1 MCIMKNSN
9 ISYTRRSLALLYFPS
24 LKPEQ
29 AVRKL
34 SRWIRLCKP
43 LYRELTRDGKAFDR
57 RQFLTVRE
65 ANIIMEY
72 LGEP

>member
-1 MCIMKNSN
+1 MIHKNV
-9 ISYTRRSLALLYFPS
+9 SYTRRSLALMYFPS
-24 LKPEQ
+24 LQPEQ

-34 SRWIRLCKP
+34 SKWIRLCKP
-43 LYRELTRDGKAFDR
+43 LYLELTRDGRTFDR